1 MSQTFD
7 LIVVGAGPGGS
18 NAAAAALDAGLTV
31 AQIDRYSFPRVKPCA
46 GGMTIKACRSLLID
60 VEPIVQ
66 RVFHSFEFNVFGT
79 RINQF
84 THPSPVLTMVV
95 RPEFDNFL
103 VEKNS
108 GSKNFTFYDNE
119 RVTQVEWDGEF
130 AVRTDKRVL
139 RAHQLVGADGAYG
152 MVNRAFRVAS
162 PKGFATAIEVNLEGH
177 RQDLVPCFDF
187 GVVPQGYGWVFP
199 KDGHCS
205 IGLYTLS
212 RNLKDLR
219 ARLQSYLRSKNLTD
233 RGDLHTD
240 AFQFPYGG
248 YRLSCPQAPLYIVG
262 DAGGFGDAI
271 TGEGI
276 YHALESGRL
285 AGKTAAE
292 VAAGKGSHR
301 NYYRRLW
308 KSVLPDTFLTYQ
320 LSQGFYR
327 DVNRAIR
334 FLENLLVW
342 RPFVQGY
349 SEGATFTQC
358 LLKGGWF
365 LAKSAGRGGKR
376 HKGLS

>member
-1 MSQTFD
+1 
-7 LIVVGAGPGGS
+7 
-18 NAAAAALDAGLTV
+18 
-31 AQIDRYSFPRVKPCA
+31 
-46 GGMTIKACRSLLID
+46 MTIKARKSLLID

-66 RVFHSFEFNVFGT
+66 RVFRSFEFNVFGT

-84 THPSPVLTMVV
+84 THPSPVLSMVV

-103 VEKNS
+103 VGQNAN
-108 GSKNFTFYDNE
+108 SKNFTFYDNE
-119 RVTQVEWDGEF
+119 RVTQVEWAGEF
-130 AVRTDKRVL
+130 VVRTDKRVL

-152 MVNRAFRVAS
+152 VVNRAFRVAS
-162 PKGFATAIEVNLEGH
+162 PKGFATAIEVNLEVH

-212 RNLKDLR
+212 RSLKDLR
-219 ARLQSYLRSKNLTD
+219 VRLQSYLRGKNLPD
-233 RGDLHTD
+233 RGDLRTD

-248 YRLSCPQAPLYIVG
+248 YRLSCPQAPVYIVG

-292 VAAGKGSHR
+292 VAAGRGSHR
-301 NYYRRLW
+301 SYYRRLW

-320 LSQGFYR
+320 LSRGFYR
-327 DVNRAIR
+327 DVNRAVR
-334 FLENLLVW
+334 FVENLFVW

-365 LAKSAGRGGKR
+365 LAKSAGLGLQR
-376 HKGLS
+376 HKGFV